1 MCILASFPFIFMPC
15 VGCATSSQWA
25 QVIYFSGFIVIFQ
38 FGWAA
43 VQVSHLSL
51 IPVLAHDERSRTE
64 LTALRYFTFLTEL
77 VWLCYFW
84 HSAVALDTHKEKPY
98 CVYHS

>member
-1 MCILASFPFIFMPC
+1 MPC
-15 VGCATSSQWA
+15 VGCTNSSQWA
-25 QVIYFSGFIVIFQ
+25 QVIYFAGFIVIFQ

-64 LTALRYFTFLTEL
+64 LTALRYEFTMFFFFTFTAHAIESIFYNERFLKIYLRER
-77 VWLCYFW
+77 
-84 HSAVALDTHKEKPY
+84 
-98 CVYHS
+98 

>member
-1 MCILASFPFIFMPC
+1 MPC
-15 VGCATSSQWA
+15 VGCSTSSQWA
-25 QVIYFSGFIVIFQ
+25 QVIYFAGFIVIFQ

-64 LTALRYFTFLTEL
+64 LTALRYVNISVYLTVVSL
-77 VWLCYFW
+77 L
-84 HSAVALDTHKEKPY
+84 ALSHIKKKFCLPKYLPVDMM
-98 CVYHS
+98 